1 MHNLAPSVS
10 SLLLASCLLTEPA
23 AQDPAAQ
30 GDAWQPFLAGKQPT
44 QAELPE
50 LLSRLSD
57 MLGSPDPKLRD
68 DTAYTLLSR
77 WILRD
82 KLVDDAQCLRLCT
95 TWTSNLRYR
104 IDKMAAAQARSNEQ
118 RDEAVLLRSFSA
130 LSLALLAARDHATQ
144 FIDKQAL
151 AQLVGGITGYLR
163 TEPDER
169 GYVKDLGWV
178 HSTAHAADLV
188 RQLAKNPRLTSPQQ
202 SALLDSILQR
212 VQRVRTA
219 FAAGEDDRLARA
231 LVELVHRPK
240 FEPHQLRDWLTSIV
254 NLVRPT
260 QREHAIAFGHN
271 RRIVVQSLLTRLLL
285 DDRQTETSKACV
297 ELIKQAL
304 EGKFH
309 KPR

>member
-1 MHNLAPSVS
+1 MS
-10 SLLLASCLLTEPA
+10 
-23 AQDPAAQ
+23 
-30 GDAWQPFLAGKQPT
+30 QPT

-50 LLSRLSD
+50 LLSKLSD

-82 KLVDDAQCLRLCT
+82 KLVDDATCLRLCT

-104 IDKMAAAQARSNEQ
+104 IDKAAQALSHEQ
-118 RDEAVLLRSFSA
+118 RDQAVLLRSFSA

-144 FIDKQAL
+144 FLDEQML
-151 AQLVGGITGYLR
+151 AQLVDGITSYLR
-163 TEPDER
+163 TEPDGR

-188 RQLAKNPRLTSPQQ
+188 RQLAKNPRLTPPQQ
-202 SALLDSILQR
+202 SALLNSILQR

-240 FEPHQLRDWLTSIV
+240 FEPQQLRDWLTSIV

-260 QREHAIAFGHN
+260 QPEHAIAFGHN

-285 DDRQTETSKACV
+285 DDRQTETSRACV
-297 ELIKQAL
+297 ERIKQAL